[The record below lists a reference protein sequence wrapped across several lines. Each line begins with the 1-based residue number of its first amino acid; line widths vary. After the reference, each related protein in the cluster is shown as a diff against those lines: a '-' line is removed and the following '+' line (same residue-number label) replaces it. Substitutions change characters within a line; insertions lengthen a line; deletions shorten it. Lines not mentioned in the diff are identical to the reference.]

1 MFNQG
6 KWLLICIFLLSG
18 CYDTTPNIQDLN
30 KAFLEYETNPLKN
43 KFEITSATFI
53 KENTK
58 GHLTYYSV
66 SGDVATKELL
76 YYYDPIITG
85 TQSMDGHDVTVV
97 IPVTPIGTTTKFT
110 ASVVV
115 DNTSGQPHLTMQK
128 LMPLNLFL
136 QFNGFFIK
144 KEGDRIVRGTTRF
157 KQLVDSEKKEIAKE
171 KKNAMSF
178 LKKGNDL
185 YPAQKKLEEQI
196 EFYWGKN
203 KKNLPI
209 SVHDY
214 IREVKKDNSCD
225 KSCLAHK
232 LDLKFSEFQILNTKL
247 AQLINARFNNYST
260 GLGDLHSAED
270 RAAYVDKWTFCEKI
284 KNRLSKPI
292 YSLTNK
298 SCLDLLFLP
307 SDEE

>member
-157 KQLVDSEKKEIAKE
+157 KQLVDSEKKEIVKE
-171 KKNAMSF
+171 KKT
-178 LKKGNDL
+178 
-185 YPAQKKLEEQI
+185 P
-196 EFYWGKN
+196 
-203 KKNLPI
+203 
-209 SVHDY
+209 
-214 IREVKKDNSCD
+214 
-225 KSCLAHK
+225 
-232 LDLKFSEFQILNTKL
+232 
-247 AQLINARFNNYST
+247 
-260 GLGDLHSAED
+260 
-270 RAAYVDKWTFCEKI
+270 
-284 KNRLSKPI
+284 
-292 YSLTNK
+292 
-298 SCLDLLFLP
+298 
-307 SDEE
+307 

>member
-1 MFNQG
+1 MREAYMFNQG

-157 KQLVDSEKKEIAKE
+157 KQLVDSEKKRLQRR
-171 KKNAMSF
+171 KKT
-178 LKKGNDL
+178 
-185 YPAQKKLEEQI
+185 P
-196 EFYWGKN
+196 
-203 KKNLPI
+203 
-209 SVHDY
+209 
-214 IREVKKDNSCD
+214 
-225 KSCLAHK
+225 
-232 LDLKFSEFQILNTKL
+232 
-247 AQLINARFNNYST
+247 
-260 GLGDLHSAED
+260 
-270 RAAYVDKWTFCEKI
+270 
-284 KNRLSKPI
+284 
-292 YSLTNK
+292 
-298 SCLDLLFLP
+298 
-307 SDEE
+307 

>member
-1 MFNQG
+1 MREAYMFNQG

-76 YYYDPIITG
+76 YYYDQIITG

-97 IPVTPIGTTTKFT
+97 IPVTPIVTTTKFT

-214 IREVKKDNSCD
+214 IREVKK
-225 KSCLAHK
+225 
-232 LDLKFSEFQILNTKL
+232 I
-247 AQLINARFNNYST
+247 IP
-260 GLGDLHSAED
+260 
-270 RAAYVDKWTFCEKI
+270 VI
-284 KNRLSKPI
+284 KVVL
-292 YSLTNK
+292 LT
-298 SCLDLLFLP
+298 S
-307 SDEE
+307 